1 MMIRFTYCKNFAMA
15 ETLERPWPDMA
26 DTLST
31 FKAYPS
37 KEASV
42 KRAAFVGGVRA
53 DETKGRADGNI
64 AVRTVATLDFDA
76 PKGTLDE
83 IEFQLD
89 LVMPCAFVA
98 YSTFRHTPEVPRIRL

>member
-1 MMIRFTYCKNFAMA
+1 MMIRFTYCKNFASA
-15 ETLERPWPDMA
+15 ETRETEWHPFA
-26 DTLST
+26 TTLST

-42 KRAAFVGGVRA
+42 GRAAFVGGVRA

-76 PKGTLDE
+76 PQGSLAD
-83 IEFQLD
+83 IEFQIGMTL
-89 LVMPCAFVA
+89 
-98 YSTFRHTPEVPRIRL
+98 S